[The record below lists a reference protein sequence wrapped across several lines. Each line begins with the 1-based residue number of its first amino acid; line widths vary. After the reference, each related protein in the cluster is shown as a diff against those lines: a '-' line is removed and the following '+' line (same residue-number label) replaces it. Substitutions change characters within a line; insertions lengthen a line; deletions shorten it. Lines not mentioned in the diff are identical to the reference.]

1 MPDICTIFIAYS
13 SKDIDYLNALRNH
26 LKSLEHS
33 GKVRVWYDGEI
44 DAGSDWAESTRKAL
58 EAANII
64 LLLISAD
71 AIASDYFYSEQLQ
84 ASLGRYQAGEA
95 YLVPIIVR
103 PCHWQAMP
111 VGQLQMLPRNGN
123 PVSSWPN
130 QDEAWAEVVFYLEK
144 VVQKVLG
151 KSMASNAP
159 KILRAEAP
167 LSPKQPFTSRN
178 DRRSRLTI
186 WVISL
191 IIVLTGVIGGLIWHQ
206 KQQKELNSWYEQQ
219 TNPTSQG
226 LTLYLNTYPNGRFSN
241 DAKILLEKLR
251 EQSDWEQA
259 QTIGDIPAYE
269 EYIKL
274 HSKGKHQQ
282 EADGIIEK
290 LRTELDDHIENAKLY
305 LENGMYKAAE
315 EELRNAEDINPL
327 DKRISD
333 LKRK

>member
-33 GKVRVWYDGEI
+33 GEVRVWYDGEI

-71 AIASDYFYSEQLQ
+71 AIASEYFYSEQLQ

-103 PCHWQAMP
+103 PCHWQALP
-111 VGQLQMLPRNGN
+111 VGQLQILPRNGN
-123 PVSSWPN
+123 SVSSWPN
-130 QDEAWAEVVFYLEK
+130 QDEAWAEVTFYLEK

-151 KSMASNAP
+151 KPMASNAT
-159 KILRAEAP
+159 KTLRVEAP
-167 LSPKQPFTSRN
+167 LSSKLPFTARN
-178 DRRSRLTI
+178 NRLI
-186 WVISL
+186 VWVISL
-191 IIVLTGVIGGLIWHQ
+191 IIVLAGVIGGLIWHQ

-226 LTLYLNTYPNGRFSN
+226 LTQYLNAYPNGRFSN

-259 QTIGDIPAYE
+259 QTIGDLPAYE
-269 EYIKL
+269 VYL
-274 HSKGKHQQ
+274 SRYSKGQHQR
-282 EADGIIEK
+282 EAIEAIK
-290 LRTELDDHIENAKLY
+290 KRRIELDEHIENTKLY
-305 LENGMYKAAE
+305 LKNNMREAAE
-315 EELRNAEDINPL
+315 QELRDAEAINPL

-333 LKRK
+333 LKDKIK